1 MTALVVV
8 VAGLGA
14 CTTTGS
20 SPATA
25 PANAPSSSVATTSQP
40 RSTTTSPA
48 VTTTTTDR
56 LSEVAAILEDL
67 ERRRLAAIYSGDVE
81 AFSAL
86 FADTPYLERSLEVFD
101 LVEPGTPP
109 QITIEVI
116 DILRDDEFCI
126 AVWESA
132 TVDGIAAGESS
143 TILMRDLDRWVLAYV
158 SEEKGGWMCDG
169 PHPLSE

>member
-1 MTALVVV
+1 MTAFVVV

-116 DILRDDEFCI
+116 DILRDDEVCLVS
-126 AVWESA
+126 AVWRVGNGRWDCSRR
-132 TVDGIAAGESS
+132 IHQRSS
-143 TILMRDLDRWVLAYV
+143 DEGSR
-158 SEEKGGWMCDG
+158 
-169 PHPLSE
+169 